1 MALEKTNQ
9 EVAVI
14 KTIRLPK
21 KVVQAIEKIAFM
33 ENKKFNNIVNEE
45 LLKFVNYVYKLRKI
59 SSSEIIISSR
69 FFALFI
75 ELLSDDLNKIKELF
89 YNYGKQ
95 WGKEYLILWNN
106 NENKLNINFKSFL
119 NLITVTSN
127 YSNLFKLNIEY
138 EDNDNTLTL
147 ILHHNYNIKYSAAL
161 AGYYLGILEHIKSV
175 EKISDIKVDI
185 AENSVI
191 FTITFY
197 LQKPS
202 VYEIGS

>member
-1 MALEKTNQ
+1 MAPEKTNQ
-9 EVAVI
+9 GVAVI

-21 KVVQAIEKIAFM
+21 KVVQSIEKIAFM

-45 LLKFVNYVYKLRKI
+45 LIKFVNYVYKLRKT
-59 SSSEIIISSR
+59 SGNEIIISSR
-69 FFALFI
+69 FFSLFI
-75 ELLSDDLNKIKELF
+75 DLLNDDLNKIKELF

-95 WGKEYLILWNN
+95 WGKEYLILWNS
-106 NENKLNINFKSFL
+106 NENKLNINFKSFI

-161 AGYYLGILEHIKSV
+161 AGYYLGILEHVKSV
-175 EKISDIKVDI
+175 EKISDIKVDV

-191 FTITFY
+191 FTISFLFKET
-197 LQKPS
+197 
-202 VYEIGS
+202 